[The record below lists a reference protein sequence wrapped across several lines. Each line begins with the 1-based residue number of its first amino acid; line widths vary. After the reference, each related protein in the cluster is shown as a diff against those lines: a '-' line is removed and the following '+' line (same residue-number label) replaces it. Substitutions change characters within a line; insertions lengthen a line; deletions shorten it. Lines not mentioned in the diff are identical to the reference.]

1 MYWILNG
8 PNLNRLGR
16 RKPEIYGTLSME
28 QVVVDI
34 QRTYPALHFQYRQS
48 NHEGDLIDWLQHLT
62 DTPADCQGIVLNA
75 GGLSHTSVSLRD
87 AVEEACESGLRI
99 VEVHISDIYT
109 REAFRHT
116 SLLSDVVTHSI
127 IGHGTNGYKEAIE
140 WLEKH

>member
-16 RKPEIYGTLSME
+16 RKPDIYGTQSME
-28 QVVVDI
+28 QVMVDI
-34 QRTYPALHFQYRQS
+34 QRTYPTLHFQYRQS
-48 NHEGDLIDWLQHLT
+48 NREGELIDWLQALT
-62 DTPADCQGIVLNA
+62 DSPSDCQGIVLNA

-87 AVEEACESGLRI
+87 AVEEARENGLRI
-99 VEVHISDIYT
+99 VEVHISNIYT
-109 REAFRHT
+109 REPFRQT

-140 WLEKH
+140 WLDQH